1 MRHGGIER
9 EHQRI
14 IYILR
19 KVRPVRHEPFR
30 LLQRCHTT
38 SRGRNSVTI
47 WICDECNGNRRS
59 THWSSN
65 HDFNGRGRSN
75 AYWSS
80 NQVTNRN
87 WISNNPTGHRSTG
100 AEGQYSFIFHP
111 TRSSQHHV
119 VTTTKISGQLR
130 VTHRTVGK
138 GGEYLRLAL
147 CVWHLFRLSCHCPA
161 LCLHNRT
168 NTKAVQTTS

>member
-38 SRGRNSVTI
+38 SPRRNSVTI
-47 WICDECNGNRRS
+47 FICDECNGNRRS

-75 AYWSS
+75 AYW
-80 NQVTNRN
+80 
-87 WISNNPTGHRSTG
+87 ISNNPTGHRSTG
-100 AEGQYSFIFHP
+100 AAGQYSFIFHP

-130 VTHRTVGK
+130 VTH
-138 GGEYLRLAL
+138 
-147 CVWHLFRLSCHCPA
+147 S
-161 LCLHNRT
+161 LHYSRSEEH
-168 NTKAVQTTS
+168 TSELQ